1 MNTPV
6 FSTYEILK
14 MKALNEDIDRRWID
28 WALEMMEAGFE
39 SDDLY
44 ILAGIV
50 PPYNQ
55 FELLELTSAVLQDLQ
70 LVFIDHEKVI
80 RNYVYFLIKKAI
92 GDPEKQFA
100 TLHELK
106 EIYYALDI
114 AKEYQDFMLLYYA
127 KEDLNDSPDQWY
139 WRGATRE
146 NIDDIIKT
154 EFQKYTDA
162 FEADKSNLLF

>member
-1 MNTPV
+1 MKKPV

-14 MKALNEDIDRRWID
+14 TRALNEDVDRRWID
-28 WALEMMEAGFE
+28 WAQEMMEAGFE

-44 ILAGIV
+44 ILAGIT

-55 FELLELTSAVLQDLQ
+55 FELLELTNSVLQDLG
-70 LVFIDHEKVI
+70 LVFIDSKKVI
-80 RNYVYFLIKKAI
+80 KNYTYSIIKTALVKPGAHFSVL
-92 GDPEKQFA
+92 E
-100 TLHELK
+100 ELNR
-106 EIYYALDI
+106 IYYALDRDRN
-114 AKEYQDFMLLYYA
+114 YQDFSMLYYA
-127 KEDLNDSPDQWY
+127 KDDLNTSPDQWY
-139 WRGATRE
+139 WKSATRE